1 MINRV
6 TPDNITE
13 LRPNQVLVFG
23 SNSEGRHK
31 KGMALFA
38 LQKCGAIFGQAKGLQ
53 GQSYAIITK
62 KNWWQPRSST
72 LIEIEIEALEFIEF
86 AIEHPEYHFLVPK
99 IGCENAGYSIEEI
112 APLFDEA
119 VAVRNISLPV
129 EFWDVLN
136 KEQNREVKE
145 IMGIDVGVWEVK
157 KEDIIKRTKIKFKI
171 LK

>member
-6 TPDNITE
+6 TSDNITE
-13 LRPNQVLVFG
+13 LRPNQILVFG

-38 LQKCGAIFGQAKGLQ
+38 LQKCGAILGQARGLQ

-62 KNWWQPRSST
+62 KNWWQKRSST
-72 LIEIEIEALEFIEF
+72 LNEIQIEILDLVLF
-86 AIEHPEYHFLVPK
+86 AMEHPELTFLVPK

-112 APLFDEA
+112 APLFIDCIHQ
-119 VAVRNISLPV
+119 RNISLPV

-136 KEQNREVKE
+136 SQSN
-145 IMGIDVGVWEVK
+145 
-157 KEDIIKRTKIKFKI
+157 
-171 LK
+171 